1 MDIFVDFFKN
11 LKDLEGL
18 IKWGGL
24 LVLII
29 IVFAETG
36 LLVGFFLPGDSL
48 LITAG
53 LLAAQ
58 GYLDIY
64 WLNISLIL
72 AAIIG
77 DTVGYWF
84 GRKTGPRIFKREK
97 SRFFAKDHLL
107 KAQEFYDKHGGK
119 TIIYARFVPFART
132 FAPIVAGVGQMEYK
146 KFLTYNIVGG
156 ILWVVSMSLLGYF
169 FGNIPFIKKN
179 FEYVIIGVIILSLV
193 PVVMGYLKHRKEM
206 KATMELQKEMI
217 DNALDNDKK
226 Q

>member
-36 LLVGFFLPGDSL
+36 LLIGFFLPGDSL

-58 GYLDIY
+58 GYLDIL

-84 GRKTGPRIFKREK
+84 GRKTGPKIFKREK
-97 SRFFAKDHLL
+97 SRFFAKDHLI
-107 KAQEFYDKHGGK
+107 KAQEFYEKHGGK

-146 KFLTYNIVGG
+146 KFITYNIVGG
-156 ILWVVSMSLLGYF
+156 ILWVTSMSLLGYF
-169 FGNIPFIKKN
+169 FGNIPFIKNN
-179 FEYVIIGVIILSLV
+179 FEYVIIGVIILSLL
-193 PVVMGYLKHRKEM
+193 PVVIGYLKHRKEM
-206 KATMELQKEMI
+206 KATMDLQKEMI
-217 DNALDNDKK
+217 DNAFDDDKN
-226 Q
+226 